1 MAIIKEVYS
10 STRVNLIYQ
19 LLRNEADNGTPKEYD
34 VRVDELKVV
43 SRTSDPERFHGHEEF
58 VLPETRSIII
68 NIYDGTSNRC
78 NRYNLLLREEDPSQ
92 QELSGIEKS
101 INTKMLQERK
111 KWEFDKLKED
121 YDDLKEQLGEAEE
134 YAEQLKGKIEQLEAE
149 KSTKSNK
156 ITETIVGL
164 AGMFLASKPN
174 ALSGIPLIGDLLGGN
189 KTIPLP
195 VEETSGARVQEGDC
209 TATFQKIVTPKEFTG
224 DITEEDE
231 QNLKDALSPFFKPE
245 YIDRVVQIIQYLF
258 MHNAFVDQT
267 ITVMEHAIKQGEQTK
282 KAE

>member
-58 VLPETRSIII
+58 VLPETRSVII

-134 YAEQLKGKIEQLEAE
+134 YAEQL
-149 KSTKSNK
+149 
-156 ITETIVGL
+156 
-164 AGMFLASKPN
+164 
-174 ALSGIPLIGDLLGGN
+174 
-189 KTIPLP
+189 
-195 VEETSGARVQEGDC
+195 
-209 TATFQKIVTPKEFTG
+209 
-224 DITEEDE
+224 
-231 QNLKDALSPFFKPE
+231 
-245 YIDRVVQIIQYLF
+245 
-258 MHNAFVDQT
+258 
-267 ITVMEHAIKQGEQTK
+267 
-282 KAE
+282 